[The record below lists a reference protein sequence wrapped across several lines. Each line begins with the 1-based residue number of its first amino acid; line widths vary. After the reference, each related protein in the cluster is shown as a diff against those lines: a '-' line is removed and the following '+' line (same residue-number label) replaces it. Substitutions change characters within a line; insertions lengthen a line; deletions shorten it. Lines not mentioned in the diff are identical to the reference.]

1 MQKDNIEIKLNGGG
15 TTPVHCSCDKLVSL
29 EKICPNPQNPNKHSE
44 QQIELLAKIIKEQG
58 WRQPVKVSNRSGY
71 IVSGHGRYLAAEL
84 MGAER
89 VPVDYQDYESEE
101 QEYADLLAD
110 NRIAELAEMDNAM
123 LAELFEKIDLS
134 GFDREL
140 TGYTE
145 DDWSDILDSFDEEA
159 VDIEAADDVLPE
171 LPDEPFTKPGDIYLI
186 GRHRLICGDST
197 EPETYK
203 KLMEEDR
210 AQLIITDPPYNADY
224 EGKAGKIENDNLASD
239 EFRQF
244 LGKAFQCFS
253 EYSQPGA
260 AAYIFHA
267 DKESVAFKTEFEEAG
282 FLAKQCLIWAKN
294 HFVLGRQDYQW
305 QHEPCLYGW
314 KDGAGHYFADERTN
328 STMLNQASRPD
339 FFAMNREELIEFL
352 ECVYD
357 EFEQIPGTIIYCDKP
372 QRSDLHPTTKP
383 VKLLDKLIKNS
394 SRQGW
399 IVLDAF
405 CGSGSTLIACEASG
419 RCCRAIELDPQFCDV
434 IVKRYIEVT
443 GKKDIYLLRNGKKI
457 AYEDIE
463 NRS

>member
-210 AQLIITDPPYNADY
+210 AQLIITDPPYNVDY

-282 FLAKQCLIWAKN
+282 FLAK
-294 HFVLGRQDYQW
+294 
-305 QHEPCLYGW
+305 
-314 KDGAGHYFADERTN
+314 
-328 STMLNQASRPD
+328 
-339 FFAMNREELIEFL
+339 
-352 ECVYD
+352 
-357 EFEQIPGTIIYCDKP
+357 PGTIIYCDKP

-394 SRQGW
+394 SKQGW

-443 GKKDIYLLRNGKKI
+443 GKKDIYLSRNGKKI
-457 AYEDIE
+457 AYDDIE